1 MVATIA
7 FGMGLDKPDLEAV
20 IHANM
25 PHSLEEYVQQVRV
38 RVWGAAAGIANAQQ
52 QQHGVCVRLAWL
64 QRRTPA
70 AKGLYSFLYTLQV
83 GRGGR
88 DGRVATCISFLDD
101 ADYTWL
107 RTLTHQ
113 KVARRDS
120 VERFLRVVFG
130 RSEEQETEEGEG
142 GAPPAAAAA
151 AAGSSKPAKRR
162 KAQPKAIASQHK

>member
-1 MVATIA
+1 MVDAQEPQGGPA
-7 FGMGLDKPDLEAV
+7 PVSCEVRRQQGLRASGLAAALHTLCK
-20 IHANM
+20 
-25 PHSLEEYVQQVRV
+25 
-38 RVWGAAAGIANAQQ
+38 GAALSCQ
-52 QQHGVCVRLAWL
+52 
-64 QRRTPA
+64 
-70 AKGLYSFLYTLQV
+70 LQV

-113 KVARRDS
+113 KIARQDS

-130 RSEEQETEEGEG
+130 RQEDEDDEREGS
-142 GAPPAAAAA
+142 APAAA
-151 AAGSSKPAKRR
+151 AAGSTKPAKRR